1 MVKREDSVLRYD
13 ITESRKGNLEMAIT
27 TRDENLKAF
36 KDMLL
41 STKRGGVENVLEGL
55 EKLGFFKAPASS
67 KHHLAEE
74 GGLVEHSLNVYDQAC
89 AIRHAEIQ
97 LHPELAE
104 RLPDDSLI
112 IVSLLHD
119 VCKAE
124 IYKSELKHRK
134 NADGRWEDY
143 TGFTPDYSAM
153 PLGHGEKSVIRL
165 LRMGLE
171 LTNDEILAI
180 RWHMANWDLADSFEA
195 KGNFNAACEKCPLLS
210 ILIAADG
217 LATRITEGE
226 TPAAQP

>member
-1 MVKREDSVLRYD
+1 MPENANGAAIDYKAVFIQKLVE
-13 ITESRKGNLEMAIT
+13 TKRKG
-27 TRDENLKAF
+27 
-36 KDMLL
+36 
-41 STKRGGVENVLEGL
+41 VEKVLDGL
-55 EKLGFFKAPASS
+55 DKLGFFKAPASS
-67 KHHLAEE
+67 KHHLAQN
-74 GGLVEHSLNVYDQAC
+74 GGLVRHSLNVYRQAM
-89 AIRHAEIQ
+89 ALREAEFT
-97 LHPELAE
+97 LHPELQENAS
-104 RLPDDSLI
+104 LSKDSI
-112 IVSLLHD
+112 AIVSLLHD

-143 TGFTPDYSAM
+143 TGYAPDYSAM

-210 ILIAADG
+210 ILIAADE
-217 LATRITEGE
+217 LASRISEVE
-226 TPAAQP
+226 R